1 MSGTGSAALAALA
14 PDLVLEAE
22 TLGELGLEACLG
34 RSSVGLDV
42 GFGRGEVLI
51 DLARRHP
58 ERAWLGVEVS
68 RKRVGKTAR
77 RLLRAELQNARLVHA
92 PAEFL
97 LERVLPEGSISE
109 CWINFPDP
117 WPKKR
122 HHKRRLIRSEVVVR
136 LARVLRPG
144 AALHVATDHV
154 GYRDWIAEVLES
166 ANDFENLCAPD
177 AWSARRPDRCETAYE
192 AEYRALGREIA
203 FFEYV
208 RAGRAM

>member
-1 MSGTGSAALAALA
+1 MSGTSSAALGLA

-22 TLGELGLEACLG
+22 ELALRGLAACLG
-34 RSSVGLDV
+34 CAAIGLDV

-51 DLARRHP
+51 DLARHHP

-68 RKRVGKTAR
+68 RKRVVKTAR

-97 LERVLPEGSISE
+97 LERVLPAESISE

-122 HHKRRLIRSEVVVR
+122 HHKRRLIRPDVVEQ
-136 LARVLRPG
+136 LARALRPG
-144 AALHVATDHV
+144 AILHLATDHAD
-154 GYRDWIAEVLES
+154 YRDWIAGVM
-166 ANDFENLCAPD
+166 ADAAAFENLHAPNR
-177 AWSARRPDRCETAYE
+177 WTARRPCRSETAYE
-192 AEYRALGREIA
+192 AEYCALGRQIA
-203 FFEYV
+203 YFEYA
-208 RAGRAM
+208 RGGRGA